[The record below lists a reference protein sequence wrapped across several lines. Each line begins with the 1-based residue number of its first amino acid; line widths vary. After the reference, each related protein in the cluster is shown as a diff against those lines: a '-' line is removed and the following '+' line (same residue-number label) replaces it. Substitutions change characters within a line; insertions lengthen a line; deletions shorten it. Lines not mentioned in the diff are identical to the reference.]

1 MSAEAKRRQ
10 EEQGKLVDDEQRGR
24 GRIPLKTYQFFLAA
38 FGVGVL
44 VISTVSALLFEGS
57 QVYSLFWLADWST
70 TSGDEAKFVG
80 VYAAI
85 NMFAVL
91 MSTSQGMAVAQGCSN
106 AAISLHAR
114 LLEVILLRPTDFFVR
129 AVCRTRV
136 RSTAACVL
144 TSACGCVWLCVC
156 GCVCVAVCVW
166 LCVCG
171 CVCVAVSVWFY
182 VQDTTPI
189 GRVITR
195 FAKDMTAVDTAL
207 GRIVAM
213 AVAALFNLGRVLTT
227 MAIAT
232 KVGVHESH

>member
-44 VISTVSALLFEGS
+44 IISTVSALLFEGS

-129 AVCRTRV
+129 AVYGTRV

-144 TSACGCVWLCVC
+144 TSACGLLCVA
-156 GCVCVAVCVW
+156 VCVAVCVW
-166 LCVCG
+166 LCVVLCAGHHSHRPGHHSIREGHDGCG
-171 CVCVAVSVWFY
+171 HGAWAHRRHGCRC
-182 VQDTTPI
+182 PI
-189 GRVITR
+189 QSRPRAHHDGHRYQ
-195 FAKDMTAVDTAL
+195 
-207 GRIVAM
+207 G
-213 AVAALFNLGRVLTT
+213 GCP
-227 MAIAT
+227 
-232 KVGVHESH
+232 

>member
-44 VISTVSALLFEGS
+44 IISTVSALLFEGS

-156 GCVCVAVCVW
+156 GCV
-166 LCVCG
+166 
-171 CVCVAVSVWFY
+171 WFC